1 MKKIIVLITLAF
13 FALAAGAQQLN
24 TLNLMP
30 VPKQVEL
37 GQGKFRVSSKFAVNI
52 QAIATDTIL
61 YRAVNRAY
69 QVLNRK
75 TGLMFSQKYIT
86 AVDTISAAPLK
97 VVAQAQSVPGIGVDE
112 RYSLVVTEN
121 NIVLRA
127 PNTIGILRGLQTL
140 IQLLD
145 KDDKGYYLSCVSIDD
160 SPRFKWRGVMIDAA
174 RHFISVEEIKR
185 NIDAMATVK
194 MNVLHWHLTD
204 DEGFRVE
211 SKAFPLLQLNGS
223 NGDYY
228 TQEQLKEVVAYARD
242 RGIIVVPEFDMP
254 GHSQSWFAGYPELA
268 SLPGPYRPGPRTQ
281 WQNEHPN
288 PNAPKSTS
296 IADVIANM
304 VSPTFDPTNEK
315 VYAFLDKFVGEM
327 AKIFPSGYMHIG
339 ADENNGMAWKL
350 NPAIMDW
357 MKAHNMQTT
366 DELQRYYVQRIY
378 DILKKHNRRMIGWE
392 EIFYDKLPKDA
403 IVHKWIPEDNG
414 MIKSYGKPGDFTAHG
429 NLTLVSAGFYTDV
442 FMPAYI
448 HYNNPSLAGANDPG
462 ILGGEAAQWT
472 ELADN
477 ENIDGRIWPRAGVI
491 AERLWS
497 PAMINDVDD
506 MYRRMFVLSRQLDE
520 QGLPHI
526 HNYERALR
534 RLAGNVPIEHLE
546 ILTDVLTPV
555 KGYHKLMSA
564 MFKGPQASFQ
574 TTPLT
579 SVSDILFVDS
589 ETKRKFRA
597 LVKQY
602 LEKHDKDAANGIRTY
617 LLAWQ
622 QNDPALEPLFAGNK
636 RLAEVQEHSINLSA
650 AAAIGLEALDRA
662 DKALPADAAWIQ
674 KKSTELGTYEKSHGD
689 TEIAIIPEMAS
700 LVTGHLAPEP
710 ASYPAF

>member
-1 MKKIIVLITLAF
+1 MKKITTLLILTF
-13 FALAAGAQQLN
+13 CALAAGAQQLN

-30 VPKQVEL
+30 VPKQIEP
-37 GQGKFRVSSKFAVNI
+37 GQGKFRVSSKFTVSI
-52 QAIATDTIL
+52 QATATDTIL

-69 QVLNRK
+69 QALNRK
-75 TGLMFSQKYIT
+75 TGLVFSQKYIT
-86 AVDTISAAPLK
+86 AADTMSAAPVK
-97 VVAQAQSVPGIGVDE
+97 VIAQAQSVPVIGVDE

-121 NIVLRA
+121 NIVLKA
-127 PNTIGILRGLQTL
+127 PNTIGVLRGLQTL

-145 KDDKGYYLSCVSIDD
+145 KDDKGYYLNCASIDD

-174 RHFISVEEIKR
+174 RHFISLEEIKR

-204 DEGFRVE
+204 DDGFRVE
-211 SKAFPLLQLNGS
+211 SKIFPLLQRKGS

-228 TQEQLKEVVAYARD
+228 TQEQLKETVAYARD

-268 SLPGPYRPGPRTQ
+268 SQPGPYRPGPRNQ

-288 PNAPKSTS
+288 PNAPKGTS
-296 IADVIANM
+296 IADMIANM

-315 VYAFLDKFVGEM
+315 VYAFLDKFTGEM

-350 NPAIMDW
+350 NPAIMNW
-357 MKAHNMQTT
+357 MKAHHMQTT
-366 DELQRYYVQRIY
+366 DELQRYYVQRVY
-378 DILKKHNRRMIGWE
+378 NILKKHNRRMIGWE

-403 IVHKWIPEDNG
+403 IIHKWIPEDNG
-414 MIKSYGKPGDFTAHG
+414 MIKSYGKPEDFTAQG
-429 NLTLVSAGFYTDV
+429 NAALVSAGFYTDQ

-448 HYNNPSLAGANDPG
+448 HYNNPSLAGTNDPG

-472 ELADN
+472 EMADN
-477 ENIDGRIWPRAGVI
+477 ENIDGRIWPRTGVI

-497 PAMINDVDD
+497 PAGVNDVDD
-506 MYRRMFVLSRQLDE
+506 MYRRMFVLSHQLDE
-520 QGLPHI
+520 QGLSHI
-526 HNYERALR
+526 SNYERALR
-534 RLAGNVPIEHLE
+534 RLAGNNSIVHLE
-546 ILTDVLTPV
+546 TLTDVLTPV
-555 KGYHKLMSA
+555 KGYRKMMST

-579 SVSDILFVDS
+579 SVSDIVFVDS

-597 LVKQY
+597 FVKLY
-602 LEKHDKDAANGIRTY
+602 LEKHDKDAANSIRAY

-622 QNDPALEPLFAGNK
+622 QNDLALEPLFAGNK
-636 RLAEVQEHSINLSA
+636 RLADVQEHSKNLSA
-650 AAAIGLEALDRA
+650 AAAIALEALDRA
-662 DKALPADAAWIQ
+662 DRALPADTTWIQ
-674 KKSTELGTYEKSHGD
+674 KKSTELGTYEKSHND
-689 TEIAIIPEMAS
+689 MEIAVIPEIAS
-700 LVTGHLAPEP
+700 LVTGHLVPEP